1 MGVLRKMVFVFAVV
15 LITTVLWVG
24 SSIYLSY
31 TQTELRGELLGSE
44 NIYEF
49 LTKGM
54 LDEVKIMVEDDES
67 LPLDELSVDL
77 LEPIEPYF
85 SKMAFEK
92 IVEKIDTELIVPPV
106 EFHQLQ
112 NEAVMRGVEVE
123 VETETETEEVEQ
135 DEEF

>member
-1 MGVLRKMVFVFAVV
+1 MGVLRKMVLILAVA
-15 LITTVLWVG
+15 LLTTVLWVG

-31 TQTELRGELLGSE
+31 TQTELRGELLGSK

-54 LDEVKIMVEDDES
+54 LDEVKITVEEDEK
-67 LPLDELSVDL
+67 LPVDELSVDL

-85 SKMAFEK
+85 SKIAFEK
-92 IVEKIDTELIVPPV
+92 VVERIETKLIVPPV

-112 NEAVMRGVEVE
+112 NEAVMRGVETE
-123 VETETETEEVEQ
+123 ETEQQE
-135 DEEF
+135 DEEL

>member
-1 MGVLRKMVFVFAVV
+1 MGVLRKMLLVLVV
-15 LITTVLWVG
+15 ILITSVLWVG

-49 LTKGM
+49 LSKGM
-54 LDEVKIMVEDDES
+54 LDEVKITVEDDKR
-67 LPLDELSVDL
+67 LLVGELSVDL
-77 LEPIEPYF
+77 LEPIDPYF

-92 IVEKIDTELIVPPV
+92 IVEKIETELIVPPV

-112 NEAVMRGVEVE
+112 NEAIMKS
-123 VETETETEEVEQ
+123 VETEETEETE
-135 DEEF
+135 DL